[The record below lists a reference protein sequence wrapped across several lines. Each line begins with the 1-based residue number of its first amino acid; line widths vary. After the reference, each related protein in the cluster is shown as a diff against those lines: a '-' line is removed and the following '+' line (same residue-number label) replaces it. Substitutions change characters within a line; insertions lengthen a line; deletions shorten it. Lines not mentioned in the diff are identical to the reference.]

1 MEEYPQLKRI
11 KLLNNRP
18 PGRGAY
24 LIYWMQASQR
34 TEYNHAL
41 EFAITRANE
50 MDKPLVVY
58 FGIAENY
65 PEANE
70 RHFYFMLEGIR
81 EVKDSLAKRGI
92 AMIIKRESPENGVIR
107 LAANASMVIT
117 DCGYTKIQKSWRNY
131 VAGKLDCTLAQIES
145 DVIVPVESVS
155 PKEEYSAATIRRK
168 IESLLPSYLF
178 ELNENTPVKSS
189 LGFDLESMEINNID
203 MFISALNINRD
214 VKLGNNRRGGTIEA
228 GKLLK
233 EFINNKLE
241 SYAKLRNDPSAG
253 YTSGLSPYLHFGQIS
268 PLYIA
273 LQVLHTGSKGQEA
286 FLEELVIRRELSINY
301 VHYNEQ
307 YDSFSGLPDWAQKT
321 LLSHSNDPRP
331 YHYNLKELEQSKT
344 HDIYWNAAQTE
355 MVRTGSMH
363 GYMRMYWGKKIIEW
377 TTSPQEAY
385 RTALLLNNK
394 YELDGRDPNSFAGVA
409 WCFGKHDRPWVSRP
423 VFGSI
428 RYMNDSGLKR
438 KFDIDKYVE
447 AVKRL

>member
-1 MEEYPQLKRI
+1 MEGYPQRQRI

-24 LIYWMQASQR
+24 LLYWMQASQR

-41 EFAITRANE
+41 EYAIIRANE
-50 MDKPLVVY
+50 LNKPLVVY

-65 PEANE
+65 PESNE
-70 RHFYFMLEGIR
+70 RHFHFMLEGIR
-81 EVKDSLAKRGI
+81 EVRESLAKRGI
-92 AMIIKRESPENGVIR
+92 AMILKRESPENGILR
-107 LAANASMVIT
+107 FARNASMVIT

-131 VAGKLDCTLAQIES
+131 AARKLDRTLAQVES
-145 DVIVPVESVS
+145 DVIVPVETVS
-155 PKEEYSAATIRRK
+155 LKEEYSAATIRRK
-168 IESLLPSYLF
+168 IEGLLPLYLF
-178 ELNENTPVKSS
+178 ELNENKPVKSS
-189 LGFDLESMEINNID
+189 LGIDLESLQINNVD
-203 MFISALNINRD
+203 MLVASLNINRD
-214 VKLGNNRRGGTIEA
+214 VRYGNNCRGGTTEA
-228 GKLLK
+228 RKLLK

-241 SYAKLRNDPSAG
+241 DYSKLKNDPSAG
-253 YTSGLSPYLHFGQIS
+253 CTSGLSPYLHFGQIS

-273 LQVLHTGSKGQEA
+273 LQILHTGSKGQEA
-286 FLEELVIRRELSINY
+286 FLEELVIRRELAINY

-307 YDSFSGLPDWAQKT
+307 YDSFSGLPAWAQKT
-321 LLSHSNDPRP
+321 LLDHSNDPRP
-331 YHYNLKELEQSKT
+331 YHYNLKELEQAKT
-344 HDIYWNAAQTE
+344 HDIYWNAAQIE
-355 MVRTGSMH
+355 MVKTGYMH
-363 GYMRMYWGKKIIEW
+363 GYMRMYWGKKIMEW

-385 RTALLLNNK
+385 RTALWLNNK
-394 YELDGRDPNSFAGVA
+394 YELDGRDPNSFTGIA